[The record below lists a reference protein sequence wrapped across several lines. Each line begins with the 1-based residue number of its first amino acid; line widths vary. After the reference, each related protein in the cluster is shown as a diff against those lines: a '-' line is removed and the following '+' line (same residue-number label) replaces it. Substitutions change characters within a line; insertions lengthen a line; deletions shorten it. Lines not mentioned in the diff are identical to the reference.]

1 MAGAAILARTNAEA
15 DVSTLWRKWRRWRT
29 RRRAQ
34 RAGVDRLRQRGDRLR
49 GAGRHYDAGVLY
61 AAAVDILPDPR
72 LRIQAGHMFK
82 EAGDFAAAEE
92 HYLAAV
98 TALPGDADLAMQ
110 LGHFCKVAGRF
121 GDSIG
126 WYRRAAELQ
135 PGWAEPLR
143 ELDRLGALT
152 DDGAPD
158 GRGDGAGALALD
170 RRPTV
175 FSEPLDAVVLRRFGG
190 TPLWNE
196 PKGVTALRG
205 VEAIRGICVSA
216 AALSHAELWVDGV
229 HVTDAPLSAV
239 QDMPGNARKH
249 VFNIWYDFTDAEPG
263 MHRIDVRV
271 VGKGGKERQTWRDA
285 FVGSPL
291 REAAYPDSDAVV
303 DGPDRAGVSLDGWLR
318 GRPSMTR
325 PARARFLDRPVECI
339 LVVRADQLGDMV
351 VSVPALRRLR
361 ALAPQA
367 RIVGLVT
374 GANADLARS
383 LGLFDA
389 VETMS
394 WDAAA
399 PSGLRWMTA
408 AEQDRVAGVL
418 QSYRP
423 DVAIDLLVSGASRPL
438 LALSGAP
445 CTVGFEDDAW
455 PWLTVGVSGHSHDV
469 RTGHE
474 MAPHAA
480 RLLTLVERFGTLLD
494 SGSTVIAPEEEQ
506 VARLAGF
513 GVRQRGYAVLHAG
526 GRIAFSRW
534 PGYGELGERLI
545 REMALDLIVFGDRD
559 SLPAGLVADRR
570 VQVIDRELAFA
581 DFDALLG
588 HAAVFVG
595 NDSGPKHLA
604 SLRGTPV
611 VSVHSSRV
619 DWREWGQTQTGV
631 VISRRL
637 PCAGCSLH
645 ADRENECGRDFACIA
660 DIGVDEVFAAV
671 SSLL

>member
-1 MAGAAILARTNAEA
+1 MRHGSKSA
-15 DVSTLWRKWRRWRT
+15 VY
-29 RRRAQ
+29 
-34 RAGVDRLRQRGDRLR
+34 DRLRQRGDRLR
-49 GAGRHYDAGVLY
+49 GAGRRYDAGVLY
-61 AAAVDILPDPR
+61 AAAVDIVPDPR

-82 EAGDFAAAEE
+82 EAGDLAAAEE
-92 HYLAAV
+92 QYLAAV
-98 TALPGDADLAMQ
+98 AELPDDADLALQM
-110 LGHFCKVAGRF
+110 GHFCKVAGRF
-121 GDSIG
+121 SDAVG
-126 WYRRAAELQ
+126 WYRRADELQ

-152 DDGAPD
+152 GNYASPGMAHQGGAP
-158 GRGDGAGALALD
+158 ALD
-170 RRPTV
+170 HRPV
-175 FSEPLDAVVLRRFGG
+175 FVEPLDVVVLRHFGG
-190 TPLWNE
+190 TPLWSE

-205 VEAIRGICVSA
+205 VEAIRGICMSTA
-216 AALSHAELWVDGV
+216 TLAHAELRVDGV
-229 HVTDAPLSAV
+229 RVADAPLSVA
-239 QDMPGNARKH
+239 QGTPGDARKH
-249 VFNIWYDFTDAEPG
+249 VFNIWYDFTGVERG
-263 MHRIDVRV
+263 MHRIEVRL
-271 VGKGGKERQTWRDA
+271 VGEGEGERKAWRDA
-285 FVGSPL
+285 FVGVPL
-291 REAAYPDSDAVV
+291 HEADHPDSDAVV
-303 DGPDRAGVSLDGWLR
+303 DGPQDPGISLDSWLHE
-318 GRPSMTR
+318 RPSMAR
-325 PARARFLDRPVECI
+325 AARARFLASPLKCI

-361 ALAPQA
+361 ALAPEA

-374 GANADLARS
+374 PANADLALS

-399 PSGLRWMTA
+399 PSGRRWMTA
-408 AEQDRVAGVL
+408 AEQDRVAAVL

-423 DVAIDLLVSGASRPL
+423 DVAIDLLVSGVSRPL

-455 PWLTVGVSGHSHDV
+455 PWLTVGLSGHSHDV
-469 RTGHE
+469 RTGQE
-474 MAPHAA
+474 IAPHAA

-494 SGSTVIAPEEEQ
+494 SGIATVAPDEQ
-506 VARLAGF
+506 QRARLAAF
-513 GVRQRGYAVLHAG
+513 GIRNRGYAVLHAG
-526 GRIAFSRW
+526 GRFAFSRW
-534 PGYGELGERLI
+534 SGFGELGQRLL
-545 REMALDLIVFGDRD
+545 RETALDLVIFGERDR
-559 SLPAGLVADRR
+559 LPADLTADPR
-570 VQVIDRELAFA
+570 VQVVGGELAFA

-619 DWREWGQTQTGV
+619 DWREWGQTQTGT

-645 ADRENECGRDFACIA
+645 ADQENECGRDFACIG
-660 DIGVDEVFAAV
+660 DIGVGEVFAAV

>member
-1 MAGAAILARTNAEA
+1 M
-15 DVSTLWRKWRRWRT
+15 
-29 RRRAQ
+29 
-34 RAGVDRLRQRGDRLR
+34 RQRGDRLR
-49 GAGRHYDAGVLY
+49 GAGRRYDAGVLY
-61 AAAVDILPDPR
+61 AAAVDLEPDPH

-82 EAGDFAAAEE
+82 EAGDLAAAEE
-92 HYLAAV
+92 QYMAAAA
-98 TALPGDADLAMQ
+98 ALPEDADLALQ

-121 GDSIG
+121 GEAVK
-126 WYRRAAELQ
+126 WYRRACELQ
-135 PGWAEPLR
+135 PDWADPLR
-143 ELDRLGALT
+143 ELDRLGAL
-152 DDGAPD
+152 A
-158 GRGDGAGALALD
+158 GDGERAGTEPGALAPGY
-170 RRPTV
+170 RQAV
-175 FSEPLDAVVLRRFGG
+175 FTEPHDVVVLRHFGG
-190 TPLWNE
+190 PPRWDE

-216 AALSHAELWVDGV
+216 AALSRAELWVDGV
-229 HVTDAPLSAV
+229 SVADAPLAAV
-239 QDMPGNARKH
+239 EDMPGGARKH
-249 VFNIWYDFTDAEPG
+249 VFNIWHDFGGTERG
-263 MHRIDVRV
+263 MHRVDVRL
-271 VGKGGKERQTWRDA
+271 VGEDGEERRVWRDG
-285 FVGSPL
+285 FVGTPL
-291 REAAYPDSDAVV
+291 HEAEHPDSDAVV
-303 DGPDRAGVSLDGWLR
+303 DGPDQPGMTLDHWLR
-318 GRPSMTR
+318 HRPSMAR

-374 GANADLARS
+374 AANADLARS

-389 VETMS
+389 VELMS
-394 WDAAA
+394 WDPAA
-399 PSGLRWMTA
+399 PSGRRWMMP
-408 AEQDRVAGVL
+408 AEQDRVAAVL
-418 QSYRP
+418 RSYRP
-423 DVAIDLLVSGASRPL
+423 DVAIDLLVDGASRPL

-445 CTVGFEDDAW
+445 CTIGFEDEAW

-474 MAPHAA
+474 ITPHAA

-494 SGSTVIAPEEEQ
+494 SGSMIIVPDEQ
-506 VARLAGF
+506 HVERLAAF

-534 PGYGELGERLI
+534 PGFGELGDRLLN
-545 REMALDLIVFGDRD
+545 ETALDLVVFGAPD
-559 SLPAGLVADRR
+559 SLPAGLSADPR
-570 VQVIDRELAFA
+570 VQLIDRELAFA

-611 VSVHSSRV
+611 VSVHSARV
-619 DWREWGQTQTGV
+619 DWREWGQTQTGT

-645 ADRENECGRDFACIA
+645 ADREKECGRDFACIA

-671 SSLL
+671 RALL